1 MPVALEI
8 DLLLVHGLLHLAG
21 WDDHS
26 PGEAR
31 LMHERT
37 RAILSA
43 GARRPVPERLWEGLL
58 STP

>member
-1 MPVALEI
+1 
-8 DLLLVHGLLHLAG
+8 VHGLLHLAG

-31 LMHERT
+31 LMHERA